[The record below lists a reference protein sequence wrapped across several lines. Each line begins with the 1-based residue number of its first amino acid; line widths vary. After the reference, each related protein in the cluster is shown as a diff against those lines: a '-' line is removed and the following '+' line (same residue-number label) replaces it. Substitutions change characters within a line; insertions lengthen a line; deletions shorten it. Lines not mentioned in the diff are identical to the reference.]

1 MGRRERPFR
10 WIAGALPH
18 VPCCCASLGSVG
30 AIPCLACFFERAREN
45 RRIVKQGL
53 NPRFNAQRE
62 VPSFEQVA
70 QQVHIDRMPT

>member
-1 MGRRERPFR
+1 
-10 WIAGALPH
+10 
-18 VPCCCASLGSVG
+18 
-30 AIPCLACFFERAREN
+30 LACFFERAREN